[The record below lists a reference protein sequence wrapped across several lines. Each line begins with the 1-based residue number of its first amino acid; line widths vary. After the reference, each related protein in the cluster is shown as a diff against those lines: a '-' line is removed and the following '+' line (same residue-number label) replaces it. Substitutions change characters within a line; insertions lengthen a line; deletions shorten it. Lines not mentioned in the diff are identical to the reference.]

1 MKLHTTVIEQLIR
14 LYTNYGGYPEE
25 RKLRE
30 ALTELDLNTYQQ
42 QTGTKQT
49 VLVVE
54 SELRKYT
61 E

>member
-49 VLVVE
+49 VLVLE